1 MEVIIQEMESTVRA
15 VDGQAL
21 LHPQV
26 LSRIIAQAIAGMKE
40 HMAHER
46 TVQEERKTRPGG
58 LTSREVSF
66 WE

>member
-1 MEVIIQEMESTVRA
+1 MEVMIHEMESTVRA

-21 LHPQV
+21 MHPSVMQKIV
-26 LSRIIAQAIAGMKE
+26 AHAIARLKE

-46 TVQEERKTRPGG
+46 VVKEEREMRPN